1 VSVSSLED
9 NLTESLQLARPNRLT
24 GPIVFSD
31 GIGSAGKR
39 MLGHIVASLSS
50 VEKMSHH
57 FVFDYVAALHWLK
70 KISDDGAITYLQTEA
85 DLQLY
90 QQFLGRDVNF
100 RPRDTSGVWA
110 NPGWG
115 RYLKR
120 LFSPEGDD
128 VLKRLGADSPVLHEA
143 THDGLRSASLFFRAF
158 GERLKIVHIL
168 RNPSD
173 LISDLYRRGFGSR
186 VGSDP
191 REFQLT
197 LAGPVSPVHIYMAD
211 IAGEVSSWSAL
222 DFSAETVAR
231 SLSANL
237 LGYKAL
243 TVGYASQVQFVFFD
257 DLCSSPAQ
265 EAATIARFLGQTTT
279 KRTSR
284 AIRREGLPRTLHDRA
299 ASEAALLRR
308 MSPKGQRAFEE
319 AHRLYAE
326 LLEFT
331 SEKSL
336 S

>member
-243 TVGYASQVQFVFFD
+243 TVGYASQVQFVFLMICALAPRRKQQLSPGSSGKPQQSGPRERFGARD
-257 DLCSSPAQ
+257 SPGLFMIVQHPKLPCSA
-265 EAATIARFLGQTTT
+265 EC
-279 KRTSR
+279 
-284 AIRREGLPRTLHDRA
+284 LPRGSVLSKKLTDSMPSCL
-299 ASEAALLRR
+299 
-308 MSPKGQRAFEE
+308 
-319 AHRLYAE
+319 
-326 LLEFT
+326 
-331 SEKSL
+331 SL
-336 S
+336 PQKNP